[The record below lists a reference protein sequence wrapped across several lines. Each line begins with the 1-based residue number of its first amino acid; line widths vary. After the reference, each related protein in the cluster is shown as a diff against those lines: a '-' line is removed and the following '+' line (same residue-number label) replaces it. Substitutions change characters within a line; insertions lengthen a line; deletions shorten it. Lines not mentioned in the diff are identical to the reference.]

1 MDDGLGSRGIAH
13 RRTAAALI
21 AAALAGIGAAAA
33 QQPPAGADS
42 RYGEAAESIL
52 PVSPALIMDFNER
65 LRAARGAASWRPPP
79 RSVSVD
85 ADLASLDPGAT
96 PPEVRLAPGVATV
109 VTFSDATGGPWP
121 VAGFVVGDAS
131 AFDIRHPGGIDGE
144 QGPSHLTMAPLVEA
158 GWSNL
163 VVELAGAAIPLV
175 LSLGIDPL
183 APHYRLDIQVLAEGP
198 NARPA
203 REAGSPPPRAGSA
216 WLLRFVAAVDLPAGA
231 TELAVPGVGRTRAW
245 LIGGRGEGDGG
256 EETIVVRTEHHLLGP
271 AWSEAMAGTG
281 GLRVYRLPAVDALLF
296 SVDGAATVARL
307 RRP

>member
-1 MDDGLGSRGIAH
+1 MDDGLGGGGIAN

-21 AAALAGIGAAAA
+21 AALAGIGAAAA
-33 QQPPAGADS
+33 QDRPAAS
-42 RYGEAAESIL
+42 ASEYGEAAESIL

-96 PPEVRLAPGVATV
+96 PPEVRLAPGIATV
-109 VTFSDATGGPWP
+109 VTFSDATGSPWP
-121 VAGFVVGDAS
+121 VAGFVVGDES
-131 AFDIRHPGGIDGE
+131 SFDIRHPGGIDGE

-183 APHYRLDIQVLAEGP
+183 APHYRLDVQILAEGP
-198 NARPA
+198 NALPA
-203 REAGSPPPRAGSA
+203 REAGSPPPRAGSVR
-216 WLLRFVAAVDLPAGA
+216 LLRFIAAVDLPAA
-231 TELAVPGVGRTRAW
+231 AKELPVPGVGGTRAW
-245 LIGGRGEGDGG
+245 LIGGDG
-256 EETIVVRTEHHLLGP
+256 EEESIVVRTEHHLLGP

-296 SVDGAATVARL
+296 SVDGSATVARL
-307 RRP
+307 SRP